1 MDKKSRDENGKK
13 KAPTKDDDRWSKIK
27 KKSKV
32 GDDNG
37 AKKSPARDLSRL
49 DIYLKN
55 RPGPRL
61 RQIYADM
68 PGVAGP
74 SQRPA
79 VNPSASGSR
88 HHRQAYAI
96 TEEED
101 ESRLPVVTE
110 GALLYTSG
118 DDFKNV
124 MMGGNMVK
132 LISKHRMTMRWIF
145 KEKQ

>member
-1 MDKKSRDENGKK
+1 MAKK
-13 KAPTKDDDRWSKIK
+13 KRPTKNDDRWSKIK
-27 KKSKV
+27 KKSKD

-37 AKKSPARDLSRL
+37 AKKNPARDLSRL

-55 RPGPRL
+55 RPDPRL
-61 RQIYADM
+61 RPIYADM
-68 PGVAGP
+68 PGVAGQ

-79 VNPSASGSR
+79 VNPSASRNR
-88 HHRQAYAI
+88 HRRRAYAV
-96 TEEED
+96 TEEEDD

-118 DDFKNV
+118 YDFKNV

>member
-1 MDKKSRDENGKK
+1 MAKKSAQPKMM
-13 KAPTKDDDRWSKIK
+13 DRWSKIK
-27 KKSKV
+27 KKSKD

-37 AKKSPARDLSRL
+37 AKKNLARDLSRL
-49 DIYLKN
+49 DIYFKN
-55 RPGPRL
+55 RPDPKLRL
-61 RQIYADM
+61 IYADM

-79 VNPSASGSR
+79 VHPSASGSG
-88 HHRQAYAI
+88 HRRRAYAV
-96 TEEED
+96 TEEEDDSDD

-118 DDFKNV
+118 DDLKNV
-124 MMGGNMVK
+124 MMGRNMVK